1 MVTLFKPKIDFS
13 FGDVEH
19 HAVQG
24 QIECFLLERTI
35 FFNWDSLHTR

>member
-19 HAVQG
+19 HAVQDKSNAF
-24 QIECFLLERTI
+24 C
-35 FFNWDSLHTR
+35 